1 MNEQGQV
8 SHGITEDLQ
17 GIEGLTNKE
26 EDFT

>member
-17 GIEGLTNKE
+17 GIARLTNKE